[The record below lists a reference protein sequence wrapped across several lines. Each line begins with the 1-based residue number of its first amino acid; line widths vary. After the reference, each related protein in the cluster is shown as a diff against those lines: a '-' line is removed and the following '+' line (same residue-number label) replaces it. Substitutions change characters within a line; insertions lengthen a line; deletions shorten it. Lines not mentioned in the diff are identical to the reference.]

1 MKINELIQDFKI
13 YMTNEEQSVYD
24 QLDGTRAITEFNERE
39 QVIMNNLIRKS
50 LVSKIHYNNRVLVA
64 KNEQ

>member
-13 YMTNEEQSVYD
+13 YMTNEEKSLYD

-64 KNEQ
+64 KNEH